1 MTARR
6 FLLALTACLLPATAM
21 AEAIIHTAKS
31 PTCGCCGAW
40 VEHMAMAGHE
50 MNVEDMEDGALHA
63 LKVALGIPDDMMSC
77 HTARVNG
84 YVIEGHVPAAEVE
97 RLLAERPDAIGL
109 SVPGMVM
116 GTPGM
121 GPREGGDAFD
131 VMLMKRDGTTEVFAA
146 YPEG

>member
-1 MTARR
+1 MIPRS
-6 FLLALTACLLPATAM
+6 FLLALTATLLPLTAA
-21 AEAIIHTAKS
+21 AEAIHTAKS

-40 VEHMAMAGHE
+40 VEHMATAGHE
-50 MNVEDMEDGALHA
+50 MTVEDMADDALRE
-63 LKVALGIPDDMMSC
+63 LKVSLGIPGEMMSC
-77 HTARVNG
+77 HTARVEG
-84 YVIEGHVPAAEVE
+84 YVIEGHVPAADIE

-121 GPREGGDAFD
+121 GPREGGPAFD
-131 VMLMKRDGTTEVFAA
+131 VYLMKPDGSAEVFAA

>member
-1 MTARR
+1 MPARR
-6 FLLALTACLLPATAM
+6 LLLALTVSLFPASAM
-21 AEAIIHTAKS
+21 AEAIHTAKS

-40 VEHMAMAGHE
+40 VEHMAMEGHKVS
-50 MNVEDMEDGALHA
+50 VEDMEDEALQT
-63 LKVALGIPDDMMSC
+63 LKIALGIPEEMMSC
-77 HTARVNG
+77 HTARVDG
-84 YVIEGHVPAAEVE
+84 YVIEGHVPAADVD

-121 GPREGGDAFD
+121 GPREGGDVFD
-131 VMLMKRDGTTEVFAA
+131 VLLMKRDGTTEVFTI